1 MKNHQNRAK
10 VTSMKSSKE
19 TSSSFLRFIRCTT
32 DSSAATS
39 IDAMHRR
46 RPREN
51 NIEFLREVPRK
62 STIYYFQGD

>member
-1 MKNHQNRAK
+1 MKNNQNRTK
-10 VTSMKSSKE
+10 VTSTRSSKE
-19 TSSSFLRFIRCTT
+19 TSLSFLRFIRCTT
-32 DSSAATS
+32 DSSAAS